1 MSVINNEYIYSYPSE
16 TQEVATTIIRR
27 GLDNN
32 FINQT
37 EAYSDLRNETHFNNE
52 YTLTDENDEYDVW
65 RSKRENHDTSPDAN
79 IYDRANNLVSGIY
92 DSTLRRIE
100 NNGSETFLKN
110 TWT

>member
-1 MSVINNEYIYSYPSE
+1 MSVINNEYIYSYPSG

-37 EAYSDLRNETHFNNE
+37 EAYSDFRNETHFSNE
-52 YTLTDENDEYDVW
+52 YTLTDENDEYDVL
-65 RSKRENHDTSPDAN
+65 RSKRENHDFSTDAN

-100 NNGSETFLKN
+100 NKGSETFLKN
-110 TWT
+110 T